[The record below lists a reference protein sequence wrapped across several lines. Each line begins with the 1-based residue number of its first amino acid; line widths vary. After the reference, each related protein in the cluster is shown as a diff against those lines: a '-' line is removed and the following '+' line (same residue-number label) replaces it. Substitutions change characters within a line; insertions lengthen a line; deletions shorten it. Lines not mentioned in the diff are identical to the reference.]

1 MDRRV
6 ERRSSGWALGLAAWV
21 FAAGVALAGAGTGW
35 RELAWPAHVDRI
47 ERAVADATAVDASG
61 EAYPADFRAARA
73 LLDRARRPLAPG
85 TVEGRWKVRSLQVN
99 RMGTFAYPWFDA
111 RIDRG
116 QGTWLFAKTS
126 GSQRR
131 SGILLPHGDGRSL
144 VFLGGTTVNDA
155 PPVAY
160 SRVRD
165 GGAPASSDSIGRPV
179 RIGPREL
186 LLVLDADAAA
196 GRYELYHLKR

>member
-1 MDRRV
+1 MDRCGS
-6 ERRSSGWALGLAAWV
+6 RRGIGWAVGLAGWA

-35 RELAWPAHVDRI
+35 RERAWPAHMDRI
-47 ERAVADATAVDASG
+47 ERAVDEAGAVDASMA
-61 EAYPADFRAARA
+61 AYPADFRAARA

-85 TVEGRWKVRSLQVN
+85 AVEGRWKVRSLQVN

-111 RIDRG
+111 RIDRDRG
-116 QGTWLFAKTS
+116 GLVFAKTG

-144 VFLGGTTVNDA
+144 VFLGGSTVNDE
-155 PPVAY
+155 PRVAY

-165 GGAPASSDSIGRPV
+165 GAAQASSDSVGRLV

-186 LLVLDADAAA
+186 LLVLDVDAAA
-196 GRYELYHLKR
+196 GRYELYHLRR